1 MKFSISAIFIFFAL
15 ALSACASPEQTRR
28 FYSNV
33 DRPDLIIS
41 MSYTQ
46 RHLLNILL
54 NPLDN
59 KQSKQKL
66 QIQRHELLLSS
77 HCDLIRRNIVHTP
90 ADYPACHAVK
100 RNKRSCINDFHHC
113 IAKCPSFKRDCPPCE
128 KKAMQCLFKKLNP
141 EQ

>member
-1 MKFSISAIFIFFAL
+1 MKFSICAIFIFFGL
-15 ALSACASPEQTRR
+15 ALSACASPDHTSRLHPTI
-28 FYSNV
+28 
-33 DRPDLIIS
+33 DRPELIIS

-46 RHLLNILL
+46 RQLLNILL

-59 KQSKQKL
+59 NQSEL
-66 QIQRHELLLSS
+66 QIQRRELLLSS